1 MRNCIAVYSCWTDGN
16 DNSHLD
22 YDHPT
27 PLTEEGELPRML
39 QNFVDQKIKDHVLIF
54 PGPTN
59 PAIEKHL
66 QKICS
71 RFPLDV
77 HVLTGE
83 DIERIKKTL
92 KSAGFP
98 AEFDDVLN
106 MKHYGRL
113 RNMSV
118 IYSIMKGMD
127 NVIQIDDDELIE
139 DPKYMEKA
147 LGDMGKDF
155 NGKPIYGKSGYYID
169 AAGSK
174 YYDGQVAVAFK
185 TWPKDQLF
193 NEAVKNEFVQ
203 AGNQRLVDCT
213 VAFGGN
219 MAVNRKLFLNV
230 PYDQIALPRGE
241 DDDYVWN
248 AKHYGFAYV
257 FDTELWVRHLPP
269 KRGKRHW
276 ARPRQDIK
284 RFKYLREK
292 IKVLGVPESELGVF
306 FGYFLRPDLEQKAV
320 KASIDAAAFYM
331 DKDRDEAME
340 FLNNAIV
347 AVEPMRDAYRACAER
362 QLRFMDAWRD
372 VMFRVEGDWSR

>member
-1 MRNCIAVYSCWTDGN
+1 MRNCIAVYSCWTDGK
-16 DNSHLD
+16 DKSYLD

-27 PLTEEGELPRML
+27 HITEEGELPRML

-59 PAIEKHL
+59 PEIEKHL
-66 QKICS
+66 QKICG

-83 DIERIKKTL
+83 DIQRIMTTL
-92 KSAGFP
+92 KAAGFP
-98 AEFDDVLN
+98 AEFDDVMN
-106 MKHYGRL
+106 VKHYGRL
-113 RNMSV
+113 RNMAV
-118 IYSIMKGMD
+118 MYSIMNGMD
-127 NVIQIDDDELIE
+127 NIIQIDDDELIE
-139 DPKYMEKA
+139 DPRYMEKA
-147 LGDMGKDF
+147 FEHMGKDF
-155 NGKPIYGKSGYYID
+155 NGKPMYGKSGYYVD
-169 AAGSK
+169 AADSK
-174 YYDGQVAVAFK
+174 YYDGQVTVAFK

-193 NEAVKNEFVQ
+193 NEAVKIEFSH
-203 AGNQRLVDCT
+203 GEGRRLIDCT

-219 MAVNRKLFLNV
+219 MVINKKLFLNV

-241 DDDYVWN
+241 DDDYVMN
-248 AKHYGFAYV
+248 AKYYGFAFV
-257 FDTELWVRHLPP
+257 FDMELWVRHLPP
-269 KRGKRHW
+269 KRNKHHW

-292 IKVLGVPESELGVF
+292 VKILGVPENELGVF

-320 KASIDAAAFYM
+320 KASIDAAMFYM
-331 DKDRDEAME
+331 DKDREEATE

-347 AVEPMRDAYRACAER
+347 AVEPTRAIYRAHAER

-372 VMFRVEGDWSR
+372 VMFRVEGDWIR